1 MTTPRSTPKKST
13 PKKSAAKKPA
23 AKKPAAEAVEPQN
36 REQRR
41 AASRGRVAHR
51 PTTPGATEAR
61 RRFNEIIGDNDEG
74 VTTTIDALEELEAE
88 AEESRDIEPMS
99 IRIGFDEDD
108 APIVITI
115 NTPETLEYAITVS
128 GDYDAILSHAM
139 SLEDWHKLI
148 DARLTTRKVFLIY
161 TAWRLYYG
169 LPEEGEADA

>member
-1 MTTPRSTPKKST
+1 MTTPRSTPKKT
-13 PKKSAAKKPA
+13 AAKKPA
-23 AKKPAAEAVEPQN
+23 AKKAAAPQN
-36 REQRR
+36 REERR

-61 RRFNEIIGDNDEG
+61 RRFKEILGNNDEG

-88 AEESRDIEPMS
+88 AEESRDLEPMS
-99 IRIGFDEDD
+99 IRIGYDENDE
-108 APIVITI
+108 PIVVTI
-115 NTPETLEYAITVS
+115 NTPEELEYAITVS

-148 DARLTTRKVFLIY
+148 DAQLTTRKVFLIY